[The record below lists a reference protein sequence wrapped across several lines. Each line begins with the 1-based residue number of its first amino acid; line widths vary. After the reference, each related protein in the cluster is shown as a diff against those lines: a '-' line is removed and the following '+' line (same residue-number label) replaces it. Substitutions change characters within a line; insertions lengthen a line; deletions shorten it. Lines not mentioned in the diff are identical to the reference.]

1 MRYEHTIQNVKY
13 LLGKGDNFKKDFDD
27 VVPSASIG
35 WKLTDMSNLRL
46 GYNMRIYR
54 PGIWYLNPY
63 LNDSNPTNITQ
74 GNPNLD
80 SEKSPCLQSEL
91 QQFYAEVQ
99 CQPIA
104 PLFVYQQQH
113 RANLR
118 NGSRYRD

>member
-1 MRYEHTIQNVKY
+1 MKY

-80 SEKSPCLQSEL
+80 SEEKPCLQSEL
-91 QQFYAEVQ
+91 Q
-99 CQPIA
+99 
-104 PLFVYQQQH
+104 
-113 RANLR
+113 
-118 NGSRYRD
+118 